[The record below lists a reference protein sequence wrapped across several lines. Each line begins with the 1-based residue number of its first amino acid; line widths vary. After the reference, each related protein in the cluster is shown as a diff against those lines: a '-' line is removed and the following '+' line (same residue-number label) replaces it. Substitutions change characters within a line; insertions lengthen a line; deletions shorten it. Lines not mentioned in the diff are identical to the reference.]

1 MRGSVL
7 IYVFFALSIVL
18 SVGRNMFSKNISGF
32 KFGTYEFFKTQAI
45 LFFSGTVILL
55 IPFAVSAES
64 LSLQTFWYSVIY
76 ALLLICAQWGYTAA
90 LGKGNTS
97 VCVTLYSL
105 GFVFP
110 TVSGALF
117 WNEKFSLENLFG
129 LLAVILAV
137 IISGKK
143 EKSESE
149 NTNEYLIPLIAAMLS
164 SGGLGIMQK
173 IQQKSAYSEQR
184 EIFILSAFIIAGM
197 ISVISSFICRKSK
210 KTHERNFTF
219 SPFIAGLC
227 FGCCNL
233 LNTFLAGKLDSAFF
247 FPVQNISVIIMS
259 VASGLIFF
267 HEKLCKKDGL
277 VFLLGCAAIFLL
289 N

>member
-1 MRGSVL
+1 MNESLL
-7 IYVFFALSIVL
+7 IYVFFTLSIVL

-32 KFGTYEFFKTQAI
+32 KFGTYDFFKTQAM
-45 LFFSGTVILL
+45 LFFSGALILL
-55 IPFAVSAES
+55 IPFIVSAEEM
-64 LSLQTFWYSVIY
+64 SLQTFCYSVIY

-90 LGKGNTS
+90 LGNGNTS

-117 WNEKFSLENLFG
+117 WGEKFSIENLFG
-129 LLAVILAV
+129 LIAVISAV

-143 EKSESE
+143 KKSENK
-149 NTNEYLIPLIAAMLS
+149 NTNKYLIPLIVAMLS

-173 IQQKSAYSEQR
+173 IQQKSIYSGQR
-184 EIFILSAFIIAGM
+184 EIFILTAFVIAGIMSAISAFICRSNKRKVTEKFN
-197 ISVISSFICRKSK
+197 IS
-210 KTHERNFTF
+210 
-219 SPFIAGLC
+219 PLIAGLC

-259 VASGLIFF
+259 VVSGLIFF
-267 HEKLCKKDGL
+267 RERLCKKDYL
-277 VFLLGCAAIFLL
+277 VFLLGCVAIFLM